1 MFPKVIK
8 AAAGPHDF
16 DPENNYDEIVPEL
29 AVQLSSDSDTGSD
42 VSGDS
47 TTDYSSSVTS
57 YESELE
63 VFHNASSVCRF
74 SFPWLPNLTS
84 LFRRKKILSMSSQNM
99 SSKSVLLVGTC

>member
-1 MFPKVIK
+1 MFPRVIK

-16 DPENNYDEIVPEL
+16 GPGNNYDEIIPEL
-29 AVQLSSDSDTGSD
+29 TVQLSSDSDTGSD
-42 VSGDS
+42 ASGDS

-74 SFPWLPNLTS
+74 SFS
-84 LFRRKKILSMSSQNM
+84 
-99 SSKSVLLVGTC
+99 

>member
-84 LFRRKKILSMSSQNM
+84 LFRRKKIPLILSQTMF
-99 SSKSVLLVGTC
+99 SK